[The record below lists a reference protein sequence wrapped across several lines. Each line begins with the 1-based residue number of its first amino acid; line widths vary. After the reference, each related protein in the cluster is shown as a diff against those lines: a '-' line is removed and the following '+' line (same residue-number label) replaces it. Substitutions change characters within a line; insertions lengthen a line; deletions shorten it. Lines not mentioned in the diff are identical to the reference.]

1 MPDAF
6 KFELVSPERLLVSGE
21 VEQVLVPG
29 AEGDMT
35 VLAHHAP
42 LLTTLRPGLLE
53 IGLPG
58 GGQQRFFIRGGFA
71 EVGPSGLTVLA
82 ETAIDL
88 VELDADR
95 LAQAVKDAEEDVT
108 DAAEGA
114 VRDRA
119 QTKLALAEE
128 RASAGA
134 ECSLRRAAKLTGG
147 TNPFMTLERDERVR
161 RQMPSDAVDRTGVEP
176 VGAKPDL
183 KRGHARTG
191 REP

>member
-6 KFELVSPERLLVSGE
+6 QFELVSPERLLVSGK

-58 GGQQRFFIRGGFA
+58 GVRQRFFIRGGFA

-88 VELDADR
+88 VELDAGR

-108 DAAEGA
+108 DAADGA

-119 QTKLALAEE
+119 QTKLDHLRQVQTALN
-128 RASAGA
+128 
-134 ECSLRRAAKLTGG
+134 L
-147 TNPFMTLERDERVR
+147 
-161 RQMPSDAVDRTGVEP
+161 
-176 VGAKPDL
+176 
-183 KRGHARTG
+183 
-191 REP
+191 

>member
-88 VELDADR
+88 VELDAGQ
-95 LAQAVKDAEEDVT
+95 LAQAVKNAEEDVA
-108 DAAEGA
+108 DATKDTA
-114 VRDRA
+114 RDRA
-119 QTKLALAEE
+119 QTKLDHLRQVQAALN
-128 RASAGA
+128 
-134 ECSLRRAAKLTGG
+134 L
-147 TNPFMTLERDERVR
+147 
-161 RQMPSDAVDRTGVEP
+161 
-176 VGAKPDL
+176 
-183 KRGHARTG
+183 
-191 REP
+191 

>member
-53 IGLPG
+53 ISLPG

-95 LAQAVKDAEEDVT
+95 FAQAVKDAEEDVT
-108 DAAEGA
+108 DAAEGPI
-114 VRDRA
+114 RDRA
-119 QTKLALAEE
+119 QTKLDHLRQV
-128 RASAGA
+128 RA
-134 ECSLRRAAKLTGG
+134 
-147 TNPFMTLERDERVR
+147 TLN
-161 RQMPSDAVDRTGVEP
+161 
-176 VGAKPDL
+176 L
-183 KRGHARTG
+183 
-191 REP
+191 

>member
-42 LLTTLRPGLLE
+42 LLTTLRPGLLD

-58 GGQQRFFIRGGFA
+58 GEQQRYFLRGGFA
-71 EVGPSGLTVLA
+71 EVSPSGLTVLA

-88 VELDADR
+88 IELDAGR
-95 LAQAVKDAEEDVT
+95 FAQAVKDAEEDVA

-114 VRDRA
+114 ARDRA
-119 QTKLALAEE
+119 QTKLDHLRQVQAALN
-128 RASAGA
+128 
-134 ECSLRRAAKLTGG
+134 L
-147 TNPFMTLERDERVR
+147 
-161 RQMPSDAVDRTGVEP
+161 
-176 VGAKPDL
+176 
-183 KRGHARTG
+183 
-191 REP
+191 